1 MKKLTCVVGLALGC
15 GSAASADQTL
25 TSELIKVGP
34 EDVLVCDAV
43 NVGQRAVDAT
53 VAIILVPPVGSP
65 IDPAIS
71 ATFCE
76 ASQLASNF
84 VCSHTAVSDALMP
97 GTRAYCQIVVAGPA
111 SMVRATLRNETTGEK
126 ADAR

>member
-71 ATFCE
+71 ATGAIKRMNLRFSLANSATGSVH
-76 ASQLASNF
+76 ASDI
-84 VCSHTAVSDALMP
+84 T
-97 GTRAYCQIVVAGPA
+97 
-111 SMVRATLRNETTGEK
+111 
-126 ADAR
+126 